1 MNPDRVPTIYL
12 YQIKLITNQ
21 NKMSLLFKDAPLPGS
36 RLRYPITGNKDK
48 PAKTTISN
56 HAMYTTDGYFAC
68 NEGPPK
74 QKKTQTWRNWYPCLI
89 NRPIEPHW
97 LKINKQ
103 EIDGEPFNNYYHG
116 NQCLLLFASD
126 LNLNDKQSWLVLCPV
141 KKRTNQSQQEQV
153 QLTQIENQP
162 DK

>member
-36 RLRYPITGNKDK
+36 WLRYPITGNKDK

-74 QKKTQTWRNWYPCLI
+74 QKKSSNLEKPIPMSNQPTNRASLIKNKQTRNWRGAL
-89 NRPIEPHW
+89 
-97 LKINKQ
+97 
-103 EIDGEPFNNYYHG
+103 
-116 NQCLLLFASD
+116 
-126 LNLNDKQSWLVLCPV
+126 
-141 KKRTNQSQQEQV
+141 
-153 QLTQIENQP
+153 
-162 DK
+162 

>member
-1 MNPDRVPTIYL
+1 M

-36 RLRYPITGNKDK
+36 RSRYPKTWNKDK
-48 PAKTTISN
+48 PEKTTISN

-74 QKKTQTWRNWYPCLI
+74 QKKAQTWRNRYPCLI
-89 NRPIEPHW
+89 NRPIKPHW

-103 EIDGEPFNNYYHG
+103 EIDGEPFNNV
-116 NQCLLLFASD
+116 L
-126 LNLNDKQSWLVLCPV
+126 SWKSAFIIICFRFESKWQTIVTCFV
-141 KKRTNQSQQEQV
+141 SSEKKN
-153 QLTQIENQP
+153 
-162 DK
+162 